1 MQHNSHF
8 LTTYYRLFTLAPLQH
23 NFIFCLYKLC
33 GFCLAVLLM
42 AVYGCKTSGELPAYL
57 SINSMQVLAQS
68 NQGSASHNIKN
79 VWVFINSQP
88 LGVYE
93 LPASVPVLEEG
104 AVQVL
109 LRAGIANNGISE
121 TRSIY
126 PFYAADTFS
135 VQLAP
140 MQAINRNSLLRY
152 NSGTAFA
159 FITDFEVGNNFDDTN
174 PNQNLLDITGNPALV
189 FEGSRSATLTISQ
202 ANPAFEIG
210 TIDYYTLPGNKV
222 PVYLELN
229 YQCDQPFQVAVKGVN
244 AGGNGVILPVLYVN
258 TKNTWNKIY
267 IDLTETVSALGAEG
281 LNQFQILFKSQLENN
296 GATQASFYW
305 DNIKLLYQN

>member
-1 MQHNSHF
+1 M
-8 LTTYYRLFTLAPLQH
+8 
-23 NFIFCLYKLC
+23 
-33 GFCLAVLLM
+33 
-42 AVYGCKTSGELPAYL
+42 PAYL
-57 SINSMQVLAQS
+57 SINSMQLLAQS

-88 LGVYE
+88 LGAYE

-104 AVQVL
+104 TVQVI

-140 MQAINRNSLLRY
+140 MQTINRNSLLRY
-152 NSGTAFA
+152 TGNTAFA

-174 PNQNLLDITGNPALV
+174 PNENLLDITTNPSSV
-189 FEGSRSATLTISQ
+189 FEGSRSAILTISQ

-210 TIDYYTLPGNKV
+210 TIDQYTLPGNKV

-229 YQCDQPFQVAVKGVN
+229 YKCDQPFQVAVKGVN
-244 AGGNGVILPVLYVN
+244 AGGNGAILPVLYVN

-267 IDLTETVSALGAEG
+267 IDLTETVSALDAEG
-281 LNQFQILFKSQLENN
+281 LNRFQILFKNQLED
-296 GATQASFYW
+296 GKAQATFYW